1 MQHFFRLYPDLAPVD
16 FIGDGHSCQFI
27 AVGQAACGSPIV
39 AGGLRKLAIEAIN
52 QKWEDIGA
60 VVMSEVSEQSGLPLE
75 KLSQQTCLELL
86 AGSETRKP
94 LWGNHCTLSQ
104 LPEIVKK
111 TFLFSPLPMAS
122 HSNTC
127 LNWRAATT
135 PSTSAFYPSYI
146 ISPSR
151 SARKVQKISNLQNK
165 VRSMIFNDVNNLS
178 LASHQRDVTST
189 LKAVKANVTMNM
201 QLLE

>member
-1 MQHFFRLYPDLAPVD
+1 MEDFFRLYPDLAPVD

-52 QKWEDIGA
+52 QKWEDLGD

-75 KLSQQTCLELL
+75 TLNQQSCLELL

-111 TFLFSPLPMAS
+111 NIAVLTFSNSKPFKHVFELEGCNDTIHIGFLPEQHYFALTVREENS
-122 HSNTC
+122 
-127 LNWRAATT
+127 
-135 PSTSAFYPSYI
+135 
-146 ISPSR
+146 
-151 SARKVQKISNLQNK
+151 KNLKCAEQGETHE
-165 VRSMIFNDVNNLS
+165 FN
-178 LASHQRDVTST
+178 
-189 LKAVKANVTMNM
+189 
-201 QLLE
+201 